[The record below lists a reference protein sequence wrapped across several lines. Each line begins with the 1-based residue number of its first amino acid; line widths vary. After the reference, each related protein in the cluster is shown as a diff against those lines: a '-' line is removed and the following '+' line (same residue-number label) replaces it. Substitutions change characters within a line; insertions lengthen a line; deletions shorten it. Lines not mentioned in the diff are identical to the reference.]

1 MKKTYY
7 FQHDYEPTSDP
18 KIQYIISI
26 YGGLGYGLWWRI
38 VEMLHSNDL
47 HKIENKKYVIVGIAS
62 QMKCEPDFVEK
73 FIDTC
78 VNEVQLLVQDEEYI
92 WSERVLKNIGKM
104 ENISQKRKEAGLVS
118 AKIRQANSTSA
129 EQVATSVKQNPTK
142 ENKTKEIKPTI
153 QQVITY
159 FTENGYK
166 EELGKRAFD
175 YYEAGGW
182 KDRNGRE
189 VKNWKQKMNANWFK
203 DEYKISKNITNF
215 SIPIN

>member
-18 KIQYIISI
+18 KIQYILSV

-38 VEMLHSNDL
+38 VEMLHSSDI
-47 HKIENKKYVIVGIAS
+47 HKIQNKKYVIVGIAN
-62 QMKCEPDFVEK
+62 QMKCDPEFVNQ

-78 VNEVQLLVQDEEYI
+78 INEVQLLVQDEEYI
-92 WSERVLKNIGKM
+92 WSERVMKNIGKM
-104 ENISQKRKEAGLVS
+104 EGISQKRKEAGLLS
-118 AKIRQANSTSA
+118 AQKRQENSTSV
-129 EQVATSVKQNPTK
+129 EQVLTSVEQNPTK
-142 ENKTKEIKPTI
+142 ENKRKEIKPTLE
-153 QQVITY
+153 QVVAY
-159 FTENGYK
+159 FTDNGYR
-166 EELGKRAFD
+166 EELGKRAYD
-175 YYEAGGW
+175 YYEAGEW

-215 SIPIN
+215 AIPIN